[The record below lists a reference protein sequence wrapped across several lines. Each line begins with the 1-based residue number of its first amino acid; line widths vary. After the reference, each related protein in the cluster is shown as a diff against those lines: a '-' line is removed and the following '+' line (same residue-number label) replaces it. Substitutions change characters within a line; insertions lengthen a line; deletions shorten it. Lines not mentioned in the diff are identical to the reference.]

1 MGNQLKK
8 KEKSNKKETPESKE
22 EKDLKAKYPDAI
34 YLKDEKSTNKIKLEL
49 LNKQYHSKD
58 NDPIEDILVHPNFTD
73 SIIIATRTGKIK
85 LYSDITKMQQP
96 YNGNETILYD
106 AKERIYSMI
115 LLKKNNNNI
124 CISLAYKILVLSFN
138 KKKSLEKEYE
148 FYDDNPQIKTPSLLE
163 LENGNIISAGGYITY
178 WVKNNQD
185 YNKATNAIQ
194 DDIQSRFI
202 NLVEFPDLKTII
214 ITQQDTHLIYFL
226 KYTNANIQL
235 IKKIEKH
242 SSIWYKGSAQRIS
255 SNYMIMVGKFELN
268 AIDGTNGEIANRYP
282 GIDKGALLN
291 LTQSDSEDNVWL
303 LTDFLGNY
311 IEFYTQEG
319 SDLVFLDKV
328 MLEDYMKISW
338 ANQLVRINKECFVAI
353 NHNGG
358 IFAFKMN
365 FTENTPN

>member
-1 MGNQLKK
+1 
-8 KEKSNKKETPESKE
+8 
-22 EKDLKAKYPDAI
+22 
-34 YLKDEKSTNKIKLEL
+34 
-49 LNKQYHSKD
+49 
-58 NDPIEDILVHPNFTD
+58 
-73 SIIIATRTGKIK
+73 
-85 LYSDITKMQQP
+85 
-96 YNGNETILYD
+96 
-106 AKERIYSMI
+106 
-115 LLKKNNNNI
+115 
-124 CISLAYKILVLSFN
+124 
-138 KKKSLEKEYE
+138 
-148 FYDDNPQIKTPSLLE
+148 
-163 LENGNIISAGGYITY
+163 
-178 WVKNNQD
+178 
-185 YNKATNAIQ
+185 
-194 DDIQSRFI
+194 
-202 NLVEFPDLKTII
+202 
-214 ITQQDTHLIYFL
+214 
-226 KYTNANIQL
+226 
-235 IKKIEKH
+235 
-242 SSIWYKGSAQRIS
+242 
-255 SNYMIMVGKFELN
+255 MVGKFELN